1 MKWVDK
7 IVVSP
12 KESDAHWQ
20 QKDYKGFQP
29 ATDWATVQWDAAPA
43 IQDMPVTS
51 AILEPTPDAAPIADD
66 EVTVKGYAWSGNGRS
81 VVRVDVSADGGA
93 TWTTAA
99 LDETP
104 TGRVPVSAPVS
115 ASASAAA
122 VVPVAQWPSRTSTQ
136 GPLAARAWAWT
147 QWQASVPITNEMR
160 ARACASTAA
169 TASKRC
175 QLELI
180 SRAVDSAYN
189 TQPDS
194 VAPIW
199 NLRGVVNNAWH
210 RVSVEVAPPAPK

>member
-1 MKWVDK
+1 VKWVDK

-104 TGRVPVSAPVS
+104 TGRVPVSA
-115 ASASAAA
+115 SASAAA

-169 TASKRC
+169 AASKRC
-175 QLELI
+175 QVELI